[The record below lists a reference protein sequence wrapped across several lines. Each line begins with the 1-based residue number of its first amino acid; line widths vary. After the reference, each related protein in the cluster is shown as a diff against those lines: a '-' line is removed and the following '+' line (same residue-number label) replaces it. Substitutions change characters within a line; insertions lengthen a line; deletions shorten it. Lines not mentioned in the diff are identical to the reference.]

1 MACPGGCIDGAGQ
14 PVPENSRELTNRQNI
29 IYNIDKGEKLR
40 KSQENP
46 DIISLYDDFFEKPN
60 SPLAH
65 KLLHTHYHDRRTKE
79 HVGNREESTYKQK
92 VVEVCVDKHCAA
104 KGSQEILDNLKLFV
118 KENQLEGFLRV
129 KSQMCKG
136 HCKDEGVFVTVD
148 KRKVDVEK
156 LKDINSFVGEILK
169 DMK

>member
-1 MACPGGCIDGAGQ
+1 
-14 PVPENSRELTNRQNI
+14 
-29 IYNIDKGEKLR
+29 
-40 KSQENP
+40 
-46 DIISLYDDFFEKPN
+46 
-60 SPLAH
+60 
-65 KLLHTHYHDRRTKE
+65 
-79 HVGNREESTYKQK
+79 
-92 VVEVCVDKHCAA
+92 
-104 KGSQEILDNLKLFV
+104 V